1 MRIPARHCSRILTE
15 GCAHFAHSCGIQRG
29 LVTTPTFLFTD
40 IEGSTRLW
48 ESAPAAMSRALQ
60 RHDDLMRA
68 AIMQHGGR
76 VFKTAGDAF
85 CAVFPTATT
94 ALEAALAAQ
103 ALLQTERWDPSLI
116 IRVRMGIHTEDAE
129 ARGGDFFGPALNR
142 VARLLSTAHGEQVVL
157 SRAARA
163 AVDVLPEGVALQDLG
178 EYALKDLSETE
189 RIHQVNAPGLR
200 TIFPPLRTPERLLR
214 NVPAPAT
221 PLLGRDEA
229 IREVRALF
237 GMMLPGEV
245 LADRETPGRL
255 VTLTGPGGTGKT
267 RLGLHLAR
275 ELGIELDDG
284 AVFVPLAAITDPSL
298 APAAIAS
305 ALDITL
311 SGGDSAR
318 QAVLDHL
325 RDRRLLLVLDNIEQ
339 VMGIAGF
346 VAEILTQCP
355 RVLLLVTSRERLN
368 IRGER
373 ELPLPP
379 LALPGRVG
387 SMSDLH
393 EAFPD
398 LVAVQQSPAVQLFL
412 DRARRVK
419 PDLELTAEN
428 AGAIAEICVRLDG
441 LPLALELA
449 AARARLL
456 TPAAMLERLD
466 RRLDLLSKGSRD
478 LPDRQRTMRDTIAW
492 SYDLLSPEEQQV
504 FAGLGVFAG
513 GVSLEDA
520 ESVLLDECA
529 IGADIDVFESLAD
542 KSLVRVVGDDAPRLM
557 MFETIRDFAQEML
570 ASMPLD
576 RDIRERHACRYLG
589 LAEEA
594 EPHLGGKTQSAWLRR
609 VDREQ
614 ANLRAAISWLRTG
627 DHAQD
632 ALRLSAALWRF
643 WWLRGD
649 TRQDRALLESLLA
662 EVPCADSSLR
672 AQALNGAGVLAE
684 SAGDWQGAARLHS
697 EALGIFRELGDL
709 HGVAWTLN
717 NLGVVE
723 LNQGNLE
730 AAQALLEENLAVAE
744 QAGAEASIATALNDL
759 GQIAHYQGDHDRA
772 IELLTRGLERFR
784 ALGDDNHVAR
794 ALNNLGTITGE
805 RGDLESACALLQ
817 ESLALHRAVGDRQGI
832 ASTLNNLAQ
841 FTGQR
846 GDSAAAIAM
855 FNESYALARESG
867 NRLYAAISL
876 ENLASLM
883 LRDGEYAAAATRYQE
898 AFRLSRAV
906 DDVQG
911 IASSLSGL
919 AVAALE
925 GGHPAT
931 AAQVL
936 GALSASGASE
946 YVEGDP
952 LEAAE
957 QRLRGLLGDEA
968 FASAWALGEARP
980 TEQVV
985 IQAVAEL
992 QEAAD
997 AAS

>member
-1 MRIPARHCSRILTE
+1 MRFDAQCDL
-15 GCAHFAHSCGIQRG
+15 QRG
-29 LVTTPTFLFTD
+29 PVTTPTFLFTD

-60 RHDDLMRA
+60 RHDDLMRT
-68 AIMQHGGR
+68 AIAQHGGR
-76 VFKTAGDAF
+76 VFKTGGDAF
-85 CAVFPTATT
+85 CAVFPSA
-94 ALEAALAAQ
+94 AEALAAAIAGQ
-103 ALLQTERWDPSLI
+103 AALQTERWDPTLI
-116 IRVRMGIHTEDAE
+116 IRVRMGIHTEQAE

-142 VARLLSTAHGEQVVL
+142 VARLLSTAHGEQIVL
-157 SRAARA
+157 SRAART
-163 AVDVLPEGVALQDLG
+163 AVDPLPEGVALQDLG
-178 EYALKDLSETE
+178 EYALKDLAEPE
-189 RIHQVNAPGLR
+189 RIFQVNAPGLR

-214 NVPAPAT
+214 NVPVPAT
-221 PLLGRDEA
+221 PLLGREEA
-229 IREVRALF
+229 IREVRSHLDLV
-237 GMMLPGEV
+237 LPGEV
-245 LADRETPGRL
+245 RSSTEAPGRL

-267 RLGLHLAR
+267 RMGLHLAR

-284 AVFVPLAAITDPSL
+284 AVFVPLAAVTDPSL

-305 ALDITL
+305 ALDIAL

-318 QAVLDHL
+318 QVVLDHL
-325 RDRRLLLVLDNIEQ
+325 RDRRLLLVLDNVEQ
-339 VMGIAGF
+339 VMGVAGF
-346 VAEILTQCP
+346 VAEILAQCP

-387 SMSDLH
+387 STRDPR

-398 LVAVQQSPAVQLFL
+398 LAAVQQSPAVQLFL
-412 DRARRVK
+412 DRARQVK
-419 PDLELTAEN
+419 PELVLTEEN
-428 AGAIAEICVRLDG
+428 AGAIAEICFRLDG

-466 RRLDLLSKGSRD
+466 RRLDLLSKGARD
-478 LPDRQRTMRDTIAW
+478 LPDRQRTMRNTIAW

-520 ESVLLDECA
+520 ETVLLGECD
-529 IGADIDVFESLAD
+529 IDADIDVFESLAD
-542 KSLVRVVGDDAPRLM
+542 KSLLRIVGDDTPRLM

-570 ASMPLD
+570 ASTPLN
-576 RDIRERHACRYLG
+576 RELRERHACHYLE

-594 EPHLGGKTQSAWLRR
+594 EPHLGGRAQSAWLRR
-609 VDREQ
+609 LDIEQ
-614 ANLRAAISWLRTG
+614 ANLRAAIAWLRTG
-627 DHAQD
+627 DHPQD
-632 ALRLSAALWRF
+632 ALRLGAALWRF

-649 TRQDRALLESLLA
+649 TRQDRVLLESLLA
-662 EVPCADSSLR
+662 EVPCADSHLR
-672 AQALNGAGVLAE
+672 AQALNGAGVLAD
-684 SAGDWQGAARLHS
+684 SAGDWEGAARLHTES
-697 EALGIFRELGDL
+697 LRLFRELGDL

-723 LNQGNLE
+723 LNRGHLE

-759 GQIAHYQGDHDRA
+759 GQIAHYQEDHDRA
-772 IELLTRGLERFR
+772 IDLLTRGLERFR
-784 ALGDDNHVAR
+784 ALGDDTHMAR

-805 RGDLESACALLQ
+805 RGDLEEACALLA

-846 GDSAAAIAM
+846 GDSVAASAM
-855 FNESYALARESG
+855 FHESYALARESG
-867 NRLYAAISL
+867 NRLYAAIAL

-883 LRDGEYAAAATRYQE
+883 LRSGEIAAAAIRYQE
-898 AFRLSRAV
+898 AFRLYQAV
-906 DDVQG
+906 EDVQG

-919 AVAALE
+919 VVVALE
-925 GGHPAT
+925 GGHAAT

-936 GALSASGASE
+936 GALAASGAAE
-946 YVEGDP
+946 YAEGDA
-952 LEAAE
+952 LNLAE
-957 QRLRGLLGDEA
+957 QRLRDLLGTDRYA
-968 FASAWALGEARP
+968 NAHALGEARP
-980 TEQVV
+980 AEQVV
-985 IQAVAEL
+985 AQAVTEL
-992 QEAAD
+992 QKVAGLAA
-997 AAS
+997 

>member
-1 MRIPARHCSRILTE
+1 MTI
-15 GCAHFAHSCGIQRG
+15 
-29 LVTTPTFLFTD
+29 PTFLFTD

-60 RHDDLMRA
+60 RHDDLMRM
-68 AIMQHGGR
+68 AITQHGGR

-85 CAVFPTATT
+85 CAVFPTATE
-94 ALEAALAAQ
+94 ALNAAMAGQEA
-103 ALLQTERWDPSLI
+103 LQTERWDPNLV
-116 IRVRMGIHTEDAE
+116 IRVRMSIHTEDAE

-157 SRAARA
+157 SRAARSA
-163 AVDVLPEGVALQDLG
+163 AEPLPPGVTLQDLG
-178 EYALKDLSETE
+178 EYALKDLAEPE
-189 RIHQVNAPGLR
+189 RIFQVNAPGLR
-200 TIFPPLRTPERLLR
+200 TVFPSLRTPERLLR
-214 NVPAPAT
+214 NVPVPAT
-221 PLLGRDEA
+221 PLLGREDA
-229 IREVRALF
+229 VRDVRSLF
-237 GMMLPGEV
+237 GLMPPGEQAGSLDGAV
-245 LADRETPGRL
+245 RL
-255 VTLTGPGGTGKT
+255 VTLTGPGGMGKT

-275 ELGIELDDG
+275 DLGIELDDG
-284 AVFVPLAAITDPSL
+284 AVFAPLAAVTDYSL

-305 ALDITL
+305 ALDISL

-325 RDRRLLLVLDNIEQ
+325 RDRRLLLVLDNVEQ

-346 VAEILTQCP
+346 TAEILAQCP

-387 SMSDLH
+387 STRDLH

-398 LVAVQQSPAVQLFL
+398 LVSVEQSPAVQLFL
-412 DRARRVK
+412 DRAQRVK
-419 PDLELTAEN
+419 PDLVLTKDN

-466 RRLDLLSKGSRD
+466 RRLDLLGKGARD
-478 LPDRQRTMRDTIAW
+478 LPDRQSTMRNTIAW
-492 SYDLLSPEEQQV
+492 SYDLLSPDEQQV

-520 ESVLLDECA
+520 ESVLL
-529 IGADIDVFESLAD
+529 GAGDIDTDIDVFESLAD
-542 KSLVRVVGDDAPRLM
+542 KSLLRIVGDNPPRLM

-570 ASMPLD
+570 ASTPLD
-576 RDIRERHACRYLG
+576 RDLRERHACHFLE

-594 EPHLGGKTQSAWLRR
+594 EPHLGGKAQSAWLRR
-609 VDREQ
+609 LDIEQ
-614 ANLRAAISWLRTG
+614 ANLRAAIAWLRTG
-627 DHAQD
+627 DHPQD
-632 ALRLSAALWRF
+632 ALRLGAALWRF

-649 TRQDRALLESLLA
+649 TQQDRALLESLLA
-662 EVPCADSSLR
+662 EVPCADHHLR
-672 AQALNGAGVLAE
+672 AQALNGAGVLAD
-684 SAGDWQGAARLHS
+684 SAGDWEGAARLHTES
-697 EALGIFRELGDL
+697 MRLFRELGDL

-723 LNQGNLE
+723 LNQGHLE
-730 AAQALLEENLAVAE
+730 EAEALLEENLAVAE
-744 QAGAEASIATALNDL
+744 QAGADASIATALNDL

-784 ALGDDNHVAR
+784 ALGDDTHMAR

-805 RGDLESACALLQ
+805 RGELEAACTLLA

-846 GDSAAAIAM
+846 GDTSAASAM
-855 FNESYALARESG
+855 FHESYALARESG

-883 LRDGEYAAAATRYQE
+883 LRSGEYAAAAIRYQE
-898 AFRLSRAV
+898 AFRLYLAV
-906 DDVQG
+906 EDGQG
-911 IASSLSGL
+911 IASALSGL

-925 GGHPAT
+925 GGYAAT

-936 GALSASGASE
+936 GALSASSAAE
-946 YVEGDP
+946 YAEGDARD
-952 LEAAE
+952 AAE
-957 QRLRGLLGDEA
+957 QRLRATMGDEPYD
-968 FASAWALGEARP
+968 SAHALGAARP
-980 TEQVV
+980 AEQVV
-985 IQAVAEL
+985 GQVVSELQAVADT
-992 QEAAD
+992 AI
-997 AAS
+997 

>member
-1 MRIPARHCSRILTE
+1 
-15 GCAHFAHSCGIQRG
+15 
-29 LVTTPTFLFTD
+29 
-40 IEGSTRLW
+40 
-48 ESAPAAMSRALQ
+48 MSRALQ

-68 AIMQHGGR
+68 AITQHGGR

-85 CAVFPTATT
+85 CAVFPTAIE
-94 ALEAALAAQ
+94 ALEAALAGQ
-103 ALLQTERWDPSLI
+103 AALQSERWDPSLV
-116 IRVRMGIHTEDAE
+116 IRVRMSIHTEEAE
-129 ARGGDFFGPALNR
+129 ARGGDYFGPALNR

-163 AVDVLPEGVALQDLG
+163 AIESLPPGVMLKDLG
-178 EYALKDLSETE
+178 EYALKDLAEPE
-189 RIHQVNAPGLR
+189 RIYQVNGPGLR
-200 TIFPPLRTPERLLR
+200 TAFPPLRTPERLLR
-214 NVPAPAT
+214 NVPVPAT

-229 IREVRALF
+229 VREVRSLF
-237 GMMLPGEV
+237 GLVNPGE
-245 LADRETPGRL
+245 ATHSPGEPTRL

-275 ELGIELDDG
+275 EFGIELDDG
-284 AVFVPLAAITDPSL
+284 AVFVPLAAVTDPSL

-305 ALDITL
+305 ALDVAL
-311 SGGDSAR
+311 SGGESAR

-325 RDRRLLLVLDNIEQ
+325 RDRRLLLVLDNVEQ
-339 VMGIAGF
+339 VMGVAGF

-373 ELPLPP
+373 EFPLPP

-387 SMSDLH
+387 STRDLQ

-398 LVAVQQSPAVQLFL
+398 LASVEQSPAVQLFL
-412 DRARRVK
+412 DRAQRVK
-419 PDLELTAEN
+419 PDLVLTEEN

-456 TPAAMLERLD
+456 SPAAMLERLD
-466 RRLDLLSKGSRD
+466 RRLDLLSKGARD

-492 SYDLLSPEEQQV
+492 SYDLLSAEEQQV

-520 ESVLLDECA
+520 EQVLLGECN
-529 IGADIDVFESLAD
+529 IEADIDVFESLAD
-542 KSLVRVVGDDAPRLM
+542 KSLLRIVGDDSPRLM
-557 MFETIRDFAQEML
+557 MFETIRDFAQEVL
-570 ASMPLD
+570 ASTPLD
-576 RDIRERHACRYLG
+576 RTIRERHAGHYLK

-609 VDREQ
+609 LDLEQ
-614 ANLRAAISWLRTG
+614 ANLRAAIAWLRTSE
-627 DHAQD
+627 HPQD
-632 ALRLSAALWRF
+632 ALRLGAALWRF

-649 TRQDRALLESLLA
+649 TQQDRALLESLLA
-662 EVPCADSSLR
+662 EVPCADSILR
-672 AQALNGAGVLAE
+672 AQALNGAGVLAD
-684 SAGDWQGAARLHS
+684 SAGDWEAATRLHTES
-697 EALGIFRELGDL
+697 LRLFREQGDL

-723 LNQGNLE
+723 LNQGHLDE
-730 AAQALLEENLAVAE
+730 AKALLEENLAVAE
-744 QAGAEASIATALNDL
+744 QAGAEVSIANALNDL

-784 ALGDDNHVAR
+784 ALGDETHMAR
-794 ALNNLGTITGE
+794 ALNNLGTIIGE
-805 RGDLESACALLQ
+805 RGDLDAACALLA
-817 ESLALHRAVGDRQGI
+817 ESLELHRTVGDRQGI

-846 GDSAAAIAM
+846 GDTAAASAM
-855 FNESYALARESG
+855 FHESYALARESG

-883 LRDGEYAAAATRYQE
+883 LRGGDLVHAAMRYRE
-898 AFRLSRAV
+898 AYRLYRAV
-906 DDVQG
+906 EDLQG

-919 AVAALE
+919 AVAALD

-936 GALSASGASE
+936 GALVASGAAE
-946 YVEGDP
+946 YAEGD
-952 LEAAE
+952 ERDAAE
-957 QRLRGLLGDEA
+957 QRLRAILGDEQYA
-968 FASAWALGEARP
+968 TAQALGEARP
-980 TEQVV
+980 AEQVV
-985 IQAVAEL
+985 AQVVSEL
-992 QEAAD
+992 QAEAG
-997 AAS
+997 AAV

>member
-1 MRIPARHCSRILTE
+1 
-15 GCAHFAHSCGIQRG
+15 
-29 LVTTPTFLFTD
+29 VTTPTFLFTD

-48 ESAPAAMSRALQ
+48 ESAPAGMSRALQ
-60 RHDDLMRA
+60 RHDELMRA
-68 AIMQHGGR
+68 AITQHGGR

-85 CAVFPTATT
+85 CAVFPTAR
-94 ALEAALAAQ
+94 AALNAAIAAQ
-103 ALLQTERWDPSLI
+103 AALQTERWDPSLI
-116 IRVRMGIHTEDAE
+116 IRVRMSIHTEEAE

-163 AVDVLPEGVALQDLG
+163 ALDTLPEGVSLQDLG
-178 EYALKDLSETE
+178 EYALKDLAETE
-189 RIHQVNAPGLR
+189 RIYQVNAPGLR

-214 NVPAPAT
+214 NVPVPAT

-229 IREVRALF
+229 IREVRSLF
-237 GMMLPGEV
+237 GLVSPGE
-245 LADRETPGRL
+245 AAFSPEASTRL

-311 SGGDSAR
+311 SGGDSVR
-318 QAVLDHL
+318 QTVLDQL
-325 RDRRLLLVLDNIEQ
+325 RDRRLLLILDNVEQ
-339 VMGIAGF
+339 VMGVAGF
-346 VAEILTQCP
+346 VAEILAQCP
-355 RVLLLVTSRERLN
+355 RLLLLVTSRERLN

-387 SMSDLH
+387 STPDLQ

-398 LVAVQQSPAVQLFL
+398 LDAVQQSPAVQLFL

-419 PDLELTAEN
+419 PDIELTEEN
-428 AGAIAEICVRLDG
+428 AGAIAEICIRLDG

-456 TPAAMLERLD
+456 TPAAMIERLD
-466 RRLDLLSKGSRD
+466 RRLDLLSKGPRD

-520 ESVLLDECA
+520 ESVLLGECELE
-529 IGADIDVFESLAD
+529 ADIEVFESLVD
-542 KSLVRVVGDDAPRLM
+542 KSLVRIVGDESPRLM

-570 ASMPLD
+570 AGMPLD
-576 RDIRERHACRYLG
+576 REIRERHARHYLT

-594 EPHLGGKTQSAWLRR
+594 EPHLGGKQQSAWLRR
-609 VDREQ
+609 LDREQ
-614 ANLRAAISWLRTG
+614 ANLRAAIAWLRMG
-627 DHAQD
+627 DHPQD
-632 ALRLSAALWRF
+632 ALRLGAALWRF

-649 TRQDRALLESLLA
+649 TQQDRALLESLLD
-662 EVPCADSSLR
+662 EVPCADRHLR

-684 SAGDWQGAARLHS
+684 STGDWEGAARLHT
-697 EALGIFRELGDL
+697 EALGIFRELADP
-709 HGVAWTLN
+709 HGVAWSLN

-730 AAQALLEENLAVAE
+730 TAQALLEENLAVAE
-744 QAGAEASIATALNDL
+744 QAGAEVSIATALNDL

-794 ALNNLGTITGE
+794 ALNNLGTIIGE
-805 RGDLESACALLQ
+805 RGELEEACALLS

-846 GDSAAAIAM
+846 GDTAAAIAM

-883 LRDGEYAAAATRYQE
+883 LRNGEYAAAATRYQE
-898 AFRLSRAV
+898 ALRLSRAV

-911 IASSLSGL
+911 VASSLSGL

-925 GGHPAT
+925 GGYPAT

-936 GALSASGASE
+936 GVLSASGAAE
-946 YVEGDP
+946 HVEGDA
-952 LEAAE
+952 LETAE
-957 QRLRGLLGDEA
+957 QRLRDLLGSDA
-968 FASAWALGEARP
+968 YARARTLGEARP
-980 TEQVV
+980 PEQVV
-985 IQAVAEL
+985 AQAVAEL
-992 QEAAD
+992 QDFVESAA
-997 AAS
+997 

>member
-1 MRIPARHCSRILTE
+1 M
-15 GCAHFAHSCGIQRG
+15 
-29 LVTTPTFLFTD
+29 TTPTFLFTD

-60 RHDDLMRA
+60 RHDDLVRA
-68 AIMQHGGR
+68 AISQHGGR

-85 CAVFPTATT
+85 CAVFPTA
-94 ALEAALAAQ
+94 AGALAAAIAAQ
-103 ALLQTERWDPSLI
+103 GALQSERWDPSLV
-116 IRVRMGIHTEDAE
+116 IRVRMSIHTEEAE
-129 ARGGDFFGPALNR
+129 ARAGDFFGPALNR
-142 VARLLSTAHGEQVVL
+142 VARLLSTAHGEQIVL

-163 AVDVLPEGVALQDLG
+163 AADPLPAGVTLLDLG
-178 EYALKDLSETE
+178 EYALKDLAEPE
-189 RIHQVNAPGLR
+189 RIYQVNASGLR
-200 TIFPPLRTPERLLR
+200 TIFPALRTPERLLR
-214 NVPAPAT
+214 NVPLPAT
-221 PLLGRDEA
+221 PLLGREEA
-229 IREVRALF
+229 VREVRSLF
-237 GMMLPGEV
+237 GLVAPGEAGASPV
-245 LADRETPGRL
+245 APGRL

-284 AVFVPLAAITDPSL
+284 AVFVPLAAVTDPSL
-298 APAAIAS
+298 VPAAIAS
-305 ALDITL
+305 ALEIAL

-318 QAVLDHL
+318 QVVLDHL
-325 RDRRLLLVLDNIEQ
+325 RDRRLLLVLDNAEQ
-339 VMGIAGF
+339 VMGVADF
-346 VAEILTQCP
+346 VAEILAQAP

-373 ELPLPP
+373 EAPLPP
-379 LALPGRVG
+379 LALPGRAG
-387 SMSDLH
+387 NTRDLH

-398 LVAVQQSPAVQLFL
+398 LAAVQQSPAVQLFL

-419 PDLELTAEN
+419 PDLGLTDEN

-466 RRLDLLSKGSRD
+466 RRLDLLSKGARD

-520 ESVLLDECA
+520 ESVLLGECN
-529 IGADIDVFESLAD
+529 IEADIDVFESLAD
-542 KSLVRVVGDDAPRLM
+542 KSLLRIVGDDAPRLM

-570 ASMPLD
+570 AGTPLD
-576 RDIRERHACRYLG
+576 RDLRERHACHFLE

-594 EPHLGGKTQSAWLRR
+594 EPHLGGRAQSAWLRR
-609 VDREQ
+609 LDLEQ
-614 ANLRAAISWLRTG
+614 ANLRAAIAWLRTG
-627 DHAQD
+627 AHPQD
-632 ALRLSAALWRF
+632 ALRLGAALWRF

-649 TRQDRALLESLLA
+649 TRQDRVLLESLLA
-662 EVPCADSSLR
+662 EVPGADSHLR
-672 AQALNGAGVLAE
+672 AQALNGAGVLAD
-684 SAGDWQGAARLHS
+684 SAGDWEGAARLHAES
-697 EALGIFRELGDL
+697 LRLFRERGDL

-723 LNQGNLE
+723 LNQGRLE

-759 GQIAHYQGDHDRA
+759 GTIAHYQGDHERA
-772 IELLTRGLERFR
+772 IELHTRGLERFR
-784 ALGDDNHVAR
+784 ALGDESHVAR
-794 ALNNLGTITGE
+794 ALNNLGTIIGE
-805 RGDLESACALLQ
+805 SGDLDTACALLA

-846 GDSAAAIAM
+846 GDAPAASAM
-855 FNESYALARESG
+855 FSESYALARESG

-876 ENLASLM
+876 ENLASLL
-883 LRDGEYAAAATRYQE
+883 LRGGEPALAALRYQE
-898 AFRLSRAV
+898 AYRLFLAV
-906 DDVQG
+906 DDTQG

-925 GGHPAT
+925 GGHAAT

-946 YVEGDP
+946 FAEGEA
-952 LEAAE
+952 LLAAE
-957 QRLRGLLGDEA
+957 QRLRDLMGEA
-968 FASAWALGEARP
+968 PYASAHALGVARP
-980 TEQVV
+980 AEHVV
-985 IQAVAEL
+985 AQAVAEL
-992 QEAAD
+992 QVAAG

>member
-1 MRIPARHCSRILTE
+1 VS
-15 GCAHFAHSCGIQRG
+15 
-29 LVTTPTFLFTD
+29 TPTFLFTD

-48 ESAPAAMSRALQ
+48 ESAPEAMSRALQ
-60 RHDDLMRA
+60 RHDDLMRT
-68 AIMQHGGR
+68 AITQHGGR

-85 CAVFPTATT
+85 CAVFPMATEALTA
-94 ALEAALAAQ
+94 AIAGQAALQ
-103 ALLQTERWDPSLI
+103 AERWDPDVV
-116 IRVRMGIHTEDAE
+116 IRVRMGLHTEEAE

-142 VARLLSTAHGEQVVL
+142 VARLLSTAHGEQIVL
-157 SRAARA
+157 SRAARTA
-163 AVDVLPEGVALQDLG
+163 ADPLPAGVALQDLG
-178 EYALKDLSETE
+178 EYALKDLAEPE
-189 RIHQVNAPGLR
+189 RIFQVNAPGLR
-200 TIFPPLRTPERLLR
+200 TLFPALRTPERLLR
-214 NVPAPAT
+214 NVPVPAT

-229 IREVRALF
+229 VREVRALF
-237 GMMLPGEV
+237 GLVAPGE
-245 LADRETPGRL
+245 AHSSPEAPGRL

-284 AVFVPLAAITDPSL
+284 AVFVPLAAVTDPSL

-305 ALDITL
+305 ALDIAL

-325 RDRRLLLVLDNIEQ
+325 RDRRLLLVLDNTEQ
-339 VMGIAGF
+339 VMGVAEF
-346 VAEILTQCP
+346 VAEILAQCP

-387 SMSDLH
+387 STTDPR

-419 PDLELTAEN
+419 PDLALAEEN
-428 AGAIAEICVRLDG
+428 AGAIAEVCVRLDG

-466 RRLDLLSKGSRD
+466 RRLDLLSKGARD

-492 SYDLLSPEEQQV
+492 SYDLLSTEEQQV

-520 ESVLLDECA
+520 ESVLLGECD
-529 IGADIDVFESLAD
+529 IDADIDVFESLAD
-542 KSLVRVVGDDAPRLM
+542 KSLLRIVGDDAPRLM

-576 RDIRERHACRYLG
+576 RDIRERHACHYLE

-594 EPHLGGKTQSAWLRR
+594 EPHLGGKAQSAWLRR
-609 VDREQ
+609 LDLEQ
-614 ANLRAAISWLRTG
+614 ANLRAAIAWLRTG
-627 DHAQD
+627 SHPQD
-632 ALRLSAALWRF
+632 ALRLGAALWRF

-662 EVPCADSSLR
+662 EVPCADSHLR
-672 AQALNGAGVLAE
+672 AQALNGAGVLAD
-684 SAGDWQGAARLHS
+684 SAGDWEGAAHLHTESLRL
-697 EALGIFRELGDL
+697 FRELGDL

-717 NLGVVE
+717 NLGVVK
-723 LNQGNLE
+723 LNQGHLE
-730 AAQALLEENLAVAE
+730 EAQALLEENLAVAE

-759 GQIAHYQGDHDRA
+759 GTIAHYQGDHERA
-772 IELLTRGLERFR
+772 IDLHTRGLERFR
-784 ALGDDNHVAR
+784 ALGDDTHVAR
-794 ALNNLGTITGE
+794 ALNNLGTIIGE
-805 RGDLESACALLQ
+805 SGDLESACSLLA

-846 GDSAAAIAM
+846 GDAPAASAM
-855 FNESYALARESG
+855 FSESYALARESG

-876 ENLASLM
+876 ENLASLL
-883 LRDGEYAAAATRYQE
+883 LRGGEPALAALRYQE
-898 AFRLSRAV
+898 AYRLYRAV
-906 DDVQG
+906 DDIQG
-911 IASSLSGL
+911 IASALSGL

-925 GGHPAT
+925 GGHAAT

-936 GALSASGASE
+936 GALSASGAAD
-946 YVEGDP
+946 YAEGDA
-952 LEAAE
+952 LLAAE
-957 QRLRGLLGDEA
+957 QRLRNLLGEDA
-968 FASAWALGEARP
+968 YASAHALGATRP
-980 TEQVV
+980 AEHVTAQV
-985 IQAVAEL
+985 VAEL
-992 QEAAD
+992 QATDGAAN
-997 AAS
+997 